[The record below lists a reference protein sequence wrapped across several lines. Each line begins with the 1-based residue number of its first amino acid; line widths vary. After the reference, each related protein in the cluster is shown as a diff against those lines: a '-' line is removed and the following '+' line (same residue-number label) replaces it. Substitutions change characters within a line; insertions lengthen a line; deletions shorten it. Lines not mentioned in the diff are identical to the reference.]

1 MEATWKAKQATRR
14 RTSPLFRFSLS
25 EREREREP
33 WPYHSRVALRPLAEA
48 PAASASPFSPSPPAY
63 PSSLSSPPSSSAS
76 TRRRKASRLGRRP
89 SRATT
94 WTPRQR
100 QEATTPPRRLPLPSP
115 LLSSPAHSGPDHAEA
130 AAALPVLLPV
140 DPPRPAAV
148 AAVPHLACDGG
159 PGGQTRRDASRDL
172 RGEAPFRGPLLRLR
186 AEQGHVHH
194 LGPAAAP
201 AAWSP
206 TSTSCL
212 IAWTG
217 PPLIDPSTAPAT
229 VVPMAVICR
238 HRRRSSATAPP
249 EIILTS
255 PSRTGPSGAGLK

>member
-1 MEATWKAKQATRR
+1 MGMSSMDRGLSRRCWLIPDGGGLSNCHDLRVVRRNYRPKPPKA
-14 RTSPLFRFSLS
+14 
-25 EREREREP
+25 
-33 WPYHSRVALRPLAEA
+33 VC
-48 PAASASPFSPSPPAY
+48 
-63 PSSLSSPPSSSAS
+63 
-76 TRRRKASRLGRRP
+76 RRRKASRLGRRP

-172 RGEAPFRGPLLRLR
+172 IGEAPFRGPLLRLR

-217 PPLIDPSTAPAT
+217 PPLIGPSTAPAT

-255 PSRTGPSGAGLK
+255 PSRTGPSGAGKTLAFSNSQCHLVYYAARLHEIPL

>member
-1 MEATWKAKQATRR
+1 MAIPFPRSPSTARR
-14 RTSPLFRFSLS
+14 STGRLRFSFL
-25 EREREREP
+25 
-33 WPYHSRVALRPLAEA
+33 
-48 PAASASPFSPSPPAY
+48 PF
-63 PSSLSSPPSSSAS
+63 SSLSSPPSSSAS
-76 TRRRKASRLGRRP
+76 TRHRVSDEDRRGPQPGPHAMAPLP
-89 SRATT
+89 
-94 WTPRQR
+94 PR

-130 AAALPVLLPV
+130 AAALTVLLPV

-172 RGEAPFRGPLLRLR
+172 RGEAPLSGPLLRLR

-217 PPLIDPSTAPAT
+217 PPLIGPSTAPAT
-229 VVPMAVICR
+229 VAPMAVICR

-255 PSRTGPSGAGLK
+255 PSRAGPSGAGKTLAFSNSQCHLVYYAARLHEIPL